1 MSLNINFE
9 EVQQSKDSCDRSLQA
24 LKTKLEDER
33 RHNTSVMNNL
43 ESSIIASIRDN
54 FSSIKL

>member
-1 MSLNINFE
+1 MKFE

-24 LKTKLEDER
+24 LKTKLEDKR
-33 RHNTSVMNNL
+33 RHNNSVMNNL